1 MKTLSLRQRR
11 SLGDQLDMQFDSCI
25 ISDVNRSELTEMTE
39 FQKLEI
45 SATKEALSSK
55 AVSVL
60 EMTR

>member
-39 FQKLEI
+39 FQKPEI